1 MMPLA
6 LPLLYSA
13 LARLTNFTS
22 PLLTL
27 LRNNW
32 QPREPW
38 GAPCATRKFGK
49 HLLFGADDGNKHICE
64 PNITLRSSSPC
75 TIVSVGSNGDATF
88 ETSMREFSPWCQT
101 DTWDGTLTGHRAGL
115 KKRLPAWVNLIE
127 HNFGPQTWT
136 YYSEKGIDSVRLL
149 KIDCEGCE
157 FSSLLPWLENLCT
170 EQILIEIH
178 GCACGHCQHDLNRN
192 ATLRMIRTAGLLD
205 ALVVNYSVFHVEPNV
220 RFSDGSCVEYGLR
233 RRWPCPDGPRRPPVT
248 QATRAWAKAVASQ
261 RASSVA

>member
-1 MMPLA
+1 MPLP

-136 YYSEKGIDSVRLL
+136 TFRWASTCPLTEDRLL
-149 KIDCEGCE
+149 RVLEPASLARE
-157 FSSLLPWLENLCT
+157 FMYRADSHRDTRL
-170 EQILIEIH
+170 
-178 GCACGHCQHDLNRN
+178 CGHCQHDLNRN

-248 QATRAWAKAVASQ
+248 AATKAWAKAVASQ
-261 RASSVA
+261 RASSIA